1 MNSIFSYFNL
11 GNEVEDFEK
20 IHATIEKDLV
30 FKGTNLWILVFA
42 IMVAS
47 VGLNMNSTAVIIGA
61 MLISP
66 LMGPINGI
74 GYGIATYNFPLF
86 RRALKNLGFAVGVS
100 LLTSTLYF
108 TLSPV
113 SSADT
118 EILARTS
125 PTIYDVLIALF
136 GGMAG
141 ILAIGSKQK
150 GNVIP
155 GVAIATAL
163 MPPLCTAGYGLATAQ
178 LVFFAGAFY
187 LFLINTVFIAISSV
201 IISRILKFPHFN
213 IMDEKR
219 KKRVH
224 RLVSLV
230 IFLTVVP
237 SIYLGYDLVRNERF
251 VEKAGQ
257 FVKTMSSFQ
266 GSYLLK
272 DEIRPNQKKVILTFG
287 GNELTETGKSAIKQ
301 QAVAMGLEEQQI
313 EIRQGFS
320 FSELSAGMKETD
332 QLRSELNRL
341 RTELTKKD
349 GLSDSLK
356 QINLQGLTLVTE
368 LQSLYPQVTKCTFSE
383 SRQYTA
389 NDSAGVPV
397 TLVVIGLKQPIAAK
411 ERDRVEEWLKA
422 RTKAKKLIVFYD

>member
-1 MNSIFSYFNL
+1 
-11 GNEVEDFEK
+11 
-20 IHATIEKDLV
+20 
-30 FKGTNLWILVFA
+30 
-42 IMVAS
+42 
-47 VGLNMNSTAVIIGA
+47 
-61 MLISP
+61 
-66 LMGPINGI
+66 
-74 GYGIATYNFPLF
+74 
-86 RRALKNLGFAVGVS
+86 VGVS
-100 LLTSTLYF
+100 LVTSTLYF

-178 LVFFAGAFY
+178 LIFFAGAFY

-201 IISRILKFPHFN
+201 IISRILKFPHYN

-251 VEKAGQ
+251 VEKASQ

-287 GNELTETGKSAIKQ
+287 GNELSETGKMAIKH
-301 QAVAMGLEEQQI
+301 QAVTMGLEEHQI

-320 FSELSAGMKETD
+320 FTELSAGMKETD

-341 RTELTKKD
+341 RTELSKKD
-349 GLSDSLK
+349 NLSDSLK
-356 QINLQGLTLVTE
+356 QINLQGMTLVTE
-368 LQSLYPQVTKCTFSE
+368 LKSLFPQVTKVSFSE
-383 SRQYTA
+383 TRQYAA
-389 NDSAGVPV
+389 NDSTGVPV
-397 TLVVIGLKQPIAAK
+397 TLVVIGLNKPLVGKDRA
-411 ERDRVEEWLKA
+411 RVEEWLKT
-422 RTKAKKLIVFYD
+422 RTKAKDLIVFYE